1 MVYPNLFTVCL
12 LPAREGRDQGHAVA
26 LVEGVLEVAAALVE
40 DDDAGQL
47 LRQVK
52 LAHQRLDGG
61 ALGKGVRED
70 GLAAGGVL
78 REVGLKLYR
87 DLHIGNRDSP

>member
-12 LPAREGRDQGHAVA
+12 LPAREGRDQGHTVAV
-26 LVEGVLEVAAALVE
+26 VQRVLEVSAALIE